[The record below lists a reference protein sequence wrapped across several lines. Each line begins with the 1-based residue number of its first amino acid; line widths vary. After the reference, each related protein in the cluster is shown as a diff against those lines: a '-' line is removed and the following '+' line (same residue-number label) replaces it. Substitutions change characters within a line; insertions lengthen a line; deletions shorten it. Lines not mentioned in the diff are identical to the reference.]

1 MPKALDLTNK
11 KFGKLT
17 AIKKVQS
24 RNGNTYWLCQ
34 CECGNQKEIQTSNL
48 TSGATLSCG
57 CLTKNPNKEIYC
69 LNCGTKL
76 NKNQYKY
83 CSIKCQHSF
92 ERQKYMDNVNRGVE
106 DGLKKTG
113 NTTKVS
119 DSIRSYLFEKYNNK
133 CQLCGWGMINP
144 ATGKTPLEIHHK
156 DGDKTNNKEYN
167 LQLLCPNCHSLT
179 PNYKYLN
186 SQKYKEEH

>member
-17 AIKKVQS
+17 ALKKAPS
-24 RNGNTYWLCQ
+24 RNNKTYWFCV
-34 CECGNQKEIQTSNL
+34 CECGNQKEIQTSHL
-48 TSGATLSCG
+48 TSGATTSCG
-57 CLTKNPNKEIYC
+57 CLNKNPDKETYC
-69 LNCGTKL
+69 LNCSQVL

-83 CSIKCQHSF
+83 CSIKCQSLHKRKLYI
-92 ERQKYMDNVNRGVE
+92 EEVNNGFK

-113 NTTKVS
+113 NTTKIS
-119 DSIRSYLFEKYNNK
+119 DSIRNYLFEKYNYK
-133 CQLCGWGMINP
+133 CQLCGWGVANP
-144 ATGKTPLEIHHK
+144 TTGKVPLEIHHK
-156 DGDKTNNKEYN
+156 DGDRTNNKEEN

-186 SQKYKEEH
+186 SKKYKEEH